1 MFYDDYNSLTFF
13 LTKNPSVGGPRH
25 SLITIYRHLSNGKI
39 VKTGDKNLAIE
50 LEKKG
55 YEGLV

>member
-1 MFYDDYNSLTFF
+1 
-13 LTKNPSVGGPRH
+13 
-25 SLITIYRHLSNGKI
+25 LSKGRIIKS
-39 VKTGDKNLAIE
+39 GDKNLAIE